1 MLHLLKAAVGVLA
14 MPLLLALLMT
24 IVALG
29 FRFAARTRVS
39 RVLLICTAVL
49 VYLSAIPLVGEALL
63 WPLEAQYPP
72 LTGDLPAVG
81 YVVVLGSGY
90 APRDGIPLTAALG
103 ADSLVRGVEG
113 VRLARSLPGSRLVVS
128 GAARGAG
135 ERPSA
140 QGYAQLARAMGIPG
154 EAIIVSDRPLDTD
167 SEAREVQKLL
177 HGSPFLLVTSAY
189 HMPRA
194 MLVMRRAGAHP
205 IAAPTGQRAFG
216 APLISWGAFVPGP
229 YGLLDTEHA
238 IHEYLGL
245 LAIAGGLE

>member
-1 MLHLLKAAVGVLA
+1 MLGLLKAAVGVLA
-14 MPLLLALLMT
+14 MPLVLALLMT
-24 IVALG
+24 IAALG
-29 FRFAARTRVS
+29 FRFAARTRTS
-39 RVLLICTAVL
+39 RVLLICIGAL

-63 WPLEAQYPP
+63 WPLEARYAPLAGSPP
-72 LTGDLPAVG
+72 DVS

-90 APRDGIPLTAALG
+90 APHDGLPVTAALG
-103 ADSLVRGVEG
+103 PDGVVRGVEA

-128 GAARGAG
+128 GGAPNAGQRPAAH
-135 ERPSA
+135 
-140 QGYAQLARAMGIPG
+140 GYAQLARALGIPQ

-177 HGSPFLLVTSAY
+177 HGAPFLLVTSAY

-194 MLVMRRAGAHP
+194 MLVMMRAGARP

-216 APLISWGAFVPGP
+216 SLRLSWRAFVPGP

-238 IHEYLGL
+238 VHEYLAL
-245 LAIAGGLE
+245 AAIASGLE